1 MSWGNIIPAWM
12 IMMPFDQW
20 QRGEITD
27 AQLLEWLEDE
37 KNGVPDA
44 AIENWRYK
52 LTNNNNNKEAS

>member
-37 KNGVPDA
+37 KNSVPDA
-44 AIENWRYK
+44 AIENWRDK
-52 LTNNNNNKEAS
+52 LTDNNNNKEAS